1 MNRTL
6 YKKLEDICARE
17 YILNKLSATKFRTF
31 VDFLYDDIRTWDEP
45 MNVSEVDI
53 IHRIEEHMSYMV
65 SSYLTSHTRVLVW
78 TNKLLEELRI
88 GHYFIWNFN
97 YL

>member
-17 YILNKLSATKFRTF
+17 YIINKLSANKFRTF
-31 VDFLYDDIRTWDEP
+31 VDFLYDDIRTWDKP

-53 IHRIEEHMSYMV
+53 IHRIGEHLSYMV
-65 SSYLTSHTRVLVW
+65 SSSLADTCTGTTHD
-78 TNKLLEELRI
+78 
-88 GHYFIWNFN
+88 
-97 YL
+97 

>member
-1 MNRTL
+1 MNKTL

-65 SSYLTSHTRVLVW
+65 SSYLTKSYEGISM
-78 TNKLLEELRI
+78 EEQ
-88 GHYFIWNFN
+88 FITGA
-97 YL
+97 

>member
-17 YILNKLSATKFRTF
+17 YILSKLSATKFRTF
-31 VDFLYDDIRTWDEP
+31 VDFLYDDIRTWNEP
-45 MNVSEVDI
+45 MNVSEIDI

-65 SSYLTSHTRVLVW
+65 SSYLTKSY
-78 TNKLLEELRI
+78 EGISMDEQ
-88 GHYFIWNFN
+88 FITGA
-97 YL
+97 

>member
-65 SSYLTSHTRVLVW
+65 SSYLTKSY
-78 TNKLLEELRI
+78 EGISMDEQ
-88 GHYFIWNFN
+88 FITGA
-97 YL
+97 

>member
-31 VDFLYDDIRTWDEP
+31 VDFLYDDIRTWDKP

-65 SSYLTSHTRVLVW
+65 SSYLTKPYESTSMD
-78 TNKLLEELRI
+78 EQ
-88 GHYFIWNFN
+88 FITGA
-97 YL
+97 

>member
-17 YILNKLSATKFRTF
+17 YIINKLSANKFRTF
-31 VDFLYDDIRTWDEP
+31 VDFLYDDIRTWDKP

-53 IHRIEEHMSYMV
+53 IHRIGEHLTRMV
-65 SSYLTSHTRVLVW
+65 SSMLVYP
-78 TNKLLEELRI
+78 NI
-88 GHYFIWNFN
+88 GTTHD
-97 YL
+97 

>member
-17 YILNKLSATKFRTF
+17 YILSKLSSSKFRTF

-53 IHRIEEHMSYMV
+53 IHRIGEHLSYMV
-65 SSYLTSHTRVLVW
+65 SSSLADTCTGTAHD
-78 TNKLLEELRI
+78 
-88 GHYFIWNFN
+88 
-97 YL
+97 

>member
-65 SSYLTSHTRVLVW
+65 SSFLDKRYEGISI
-78 TNKLLEELRI
+78 N
-88 GHYFIWNFN
+88 
-97 YL
+97 

>member
-17 YILNKLSATKFRTF
+17 YILSKLSATKFRTF
-31 VDFLYDDIRTWDEP
+31 VDFLYDDIRTWNEP
-45 MNVSEVDI
+45 MKVSDVDI

-65 SSYLTSHTRVLVW
+65 SSYLTKTYEGIGID
-78 TNKLLEELRI
+78 KQALR
-88 GHYFIWNFN
+88 GA
-97 YL
+97 

>member
-65 SSYLTSHTRVLVW
+65 SSYLTKSY
-78 TNKLLEELRI
+78 EGISIDEQ
-88 GHYFIWNFN
+88 FITGA
-97 YL
+97 

>member
-1 MNRTL
+1 MNKTL

-17 YILNKLSATKFRTF
+17 YIINKLSANKFRTF
-31 VDFLYDDIRTWDEP
+31 VDFLYDDIRTWDKP

-65 SSYLTSHTRVLVW
+65 STYLNKSYEGISVD
-78 TNKLLEELRI
+78 
-88 GHYFIWNFN
+88 
-97 YL
+97 

>member
-45 MNVSEVDI
+45 MEISEVDI

-65 SSYLTSHTRVLVW
+65 SSYLTKSY
-78 TNKLLEELRI
+78 EGI
-88 GHYFIWNFN
+88 GMEQEA
-97 YL
+97 LKQA

>member
-31 VDFLYDDIRTWDEP
+31 VDFLYDDIRTWDKP
-45 MNVSEVDI
+45 MEVSDVDI

-65 SSYLTSHTRVLVW
+65 SSYLTKSY
-78 TNKLLEELRI
+78 EGI
-88 GHYFIWNFN
+88 GVEKPT
-97 YL
+97 LKQA

>member
-31 VDFLYDDIRTWDEP
+31 VDFLYDDIKTWNEP

-65 SSYLTSHTRVLVW
+65 SSYLTKSY
-78 TNKLLEELRI
+78 EGI
-88 GHYFIWNFN
+88 GMEQEA
-97 YL
+97 LKQA

>member
-17 YILNKLSATKFRTF
+17 YILNKLSANKFRTF
-31 VDFLYDDIRTWDEP
+31 VDFLYDDIKTWNEP

-65 SSYLTSHTRVLVW
+65 SSYLNKPYESTSRNEQALT
-78 TNKLLEELRI
+78 
-88 GHYFIWNFN
+88 GA
-97 YL
+97 

>member
-31 VDFLYDDIRTWDEP
+31 VDFLYDDIRTWDKP

-53 IHRIEEHMSYMV
+53 IHRIEEHISYMV
-65 SSYLTSHTRVLVW
+65 SSFL
-78 TNKLLEELRI
+78 NKSYEGISMDKQSLREA
-88 GHYFIWNFN
+88 
-97 YL
+97 

>member
-17 YILNKLSATKFRTF
+17 YIINKLSANKFRTF

-45 MNVSEVDI
+45 MKVSEVDI

-65 SSYLTSHTRVLVW
+65 SSFL
-78 TNKLLEELRI
+78 NKSYEGISMYEQALR
-88 GHYFIWNFN
+88 GA
-97 YL
+97 

>member
-17 YILNKLSATKFRTF
+17 YILNKLSANKFRTF
-31 VDFLYDDIRTWDEP
+31 VDFLYDDIRTWDKP

-53 IHRIEEHMSYMV
+53 IYRIEEHMSYMV
-65 SSYLTSHTRVLVW
+65 SIFLNKSYESTSSD
-78 TNKLLEELRI
+78 EQALR
-88 GHYFIWNFN
+88 GA
-97 YL
+97 